1 MSTLSAARFV
11 DDFFGRV
18 LFQPDDA
25 TAQSALAEELAPD
38 AKIV

>member
-1 MSTLSAARFV
+1 MSQLSAARFV

-25 TAQSALAEELAPD
+25 IAQAALSDELDPE